1 MKTSLKT
8 EFAFFEILS
17 RDFSFTQFV
26 NCRRICLELG
36 SQTLYPSSK
45 EKGKFVVLCP
55 GPRFIT
61 DVSRRGRVVDVD
73 VMSQMEW
80 EPLFCSQNQLSFDAI
95 FSSFSLAESPP
106 RDLQITAYK

>member
-17 RDFSFTQFV
+17 HEFSGTQFV

-36 SQTLYPSSK
+36 SQALYPSSK

-55 GPRFIT
+55 GPRLIT
-61 DVSRRGRVVDVD
+61 EVSRRSCVVDVD
-73 VMSQMEW
+73 GMRAVILLTK
-80 EPLFCSQNQLSFDAI
+80 P
-95 FSSFSLAESPP
+95 
-106 RDLQITAYK
+106 ITVKFRK